1 MDPPKISPRGKRKA
15 GLATHEMESEK
26 KLKSEEKQQV
36 FRHDLLGREILRQ
49 WVDRNLNER
58 KLYGT
63 VRKCFKDPLEESK
76 YLDIEYSDESI
87 TVAQEIMPGW
97 TLSKWEKGVP
107 EEVAVSVCLP
117 LHFSFKKLCTFLTL
131 WFLCDCSFSGDADR
145 RCLNDVAKKPQLSK
159 EWYGGSFQTTC
170 GMLLKTTC
178 RFIHRGATFPSRY
191 GVKQ

>member
-1 MDPPKISPRGKRKA
+1 MNEFTEDYYRETTGMDPPKISPRGKRKA
-15 GLATHEMESEK
+15 GLATHEVESEK
-26 KLKSEEKQQV
+26 KLKSEEKKQV

-63 VRKCFKDPLEESK
+63 VRKCFKDPLDETI

-117 LHFSFKKLCTFLTL
+117 LHLKKLCTFLTL
-131 WFLCDCSFSGDADR
+131 WFL
-145 RCLNDVAKKPQLSK
+145 VIVLSVGMPP
-159 EWYGGSFQTTC
+159 GG
-170 GMLLKTTC
+170 
-178 RFIHRGATFPSRY
+178 A
-191 GVKQ
+191 